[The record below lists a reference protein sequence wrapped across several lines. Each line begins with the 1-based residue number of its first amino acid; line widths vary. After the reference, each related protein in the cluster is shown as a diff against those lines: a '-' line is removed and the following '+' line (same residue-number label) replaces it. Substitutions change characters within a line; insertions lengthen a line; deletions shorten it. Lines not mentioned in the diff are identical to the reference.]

1 MLSWWILALIS
12 ALFSGTASI
21 LEKKALFREKALSFS
36 TVFAIFNFILA
47 VPFFFFINYSQLTS
61 VGILVVFIKSIFESL
76 AFLCVMKGI
85 KSMEL
90 SSALP
95 LLVLTPGLVALFA
108 FIFLKESLSTLE
120 IIGMSLLLV
129 GTYLLQ
135 LRKNQKILNPF
146 KSLFKSKGYIYII
159 IALITFTITSILDKA
174 ILKNFNVPINAFMG
188 FQHLFLAIIFISL
201 LLLTKER
208 TEIKQTIKKTGKL
221 ILLISIITI
230 IYRYAQLAAVKA
242 TQVALA
248 LSIKRLSVFFAVVI
262 GGRIFREKNLIKKII
277 ATAIMTIGAILIIH
291 G

>member
-1 MLSWWILALIS
+1 MIVWWVLALIS

-21 LEKKALFREKALSFS
+21 LEKNALFREKALSFS
-36 TVFAIFNFILA
+36 TLFAVFNLFLAI
-47 VPFFFFINYSQLTS
+47 PFFFFINYSELTS
-61 VGILVVFIKSIFESL
+61 LGILVVLIKSILESV

-95 LLVLTPGLVALFA
+95 LLVLTPGLVAVFA
-108 FIFLKESLSTLE
+108 FIFLKESLSSLE
-120 IIGMSLLLV
+120 ISGMALLLI
-129 GTYLLQ
+129 GTYFLQ
-135 LRKNQKILNPF
+135 LRGNQKIFDSF

-159 IALITFTITSILDKA
+159 IALVTFTVTSILDKA
-174 ILKNFNVPINAFMG
+174 ILKNFNVPVNAFMG
-188 FQHLFLAIIFISL
+188 FQHLFLAIIFLSL
-201 LLLTKER
+201 IFLTKER
-208 TEIKQTIKKTGKL
+208 TEIKQTFKRTGKL
-221 ILLISIITI
+221 IFLISIITI
-230 IYRYAQLAAVKA
+230 IYRYSQLQAVKA

-248 LSIKRLSVFFAVVI
+248 LSIKRLSVFFAVTI